1 MVLSQEEAE
10 ANFSKLYALLK
21 ELKDNKAK
29 FQEAMRNSK
38 EKNGRENVL
47 QLIDSFL

>member
-1 MVLSQEEAE
+1 MIIHKWCKK

-29 FQEAMRNSK
+29 IQEAMRNSK

-47 QLIDSFL
+47 RLIDSFL

>member
-1 MVLSQEEAE
+1 MLSQEEAE
-10 ANFSKLYALLK
+10 ADFSKFYALLK
-21 ELKDNKAK
+21 ELKENKAK

-47 QLIDSFL
+47 QLIYSFL